1 MTIHYNPTNNKQ
13 GNFVKV
19 LAGIQPSGD
28 LHIGNYFGSIKKMIE
43 RQESDSVYAFIA
55 NYHAMTTVKEGPRLA
70 ELTMQAA
77 TDFLALGIDPQKTMF
92 WVQSDVKEVLEL
104 YWVLSQLTP
113 MGFLERAHSYKD
125 KVAKGISA
133 SHSLFSYPV
142 LMAADILLF
151 DSEIIPVGKD
161 QIQHVEIAR
170 DIAIRFNNEYGEC
183 FHLPEHQVE
192 AEVAT
197 VPGID
202 GAKMSKSYG
211 NTINI
216 FGEEKKIQKTIKKI
230 VTDTTPLEE
239 PKEFESCN
247 IYALAKLFLD
257 KNGLEAFEERYR
269 TPGEGYGHF
278 KLYLHDVMWEYFRP
292 YREKREYYASHQDE
306 VRDILKS
313 GADKARSIAAEKME
327 IIRSKTGISY

>member
-1 MTIHYNPTNNKQ
+1 M
-13 GNFVKV
+13 KV

-28 LHIGNYFGSIKKMIE
+28 LHIGNYFGSIRKMVQ
-43 RQESDSVYAFIA
+43 RQESDNVYAFIA
-55 NYHAMTTVKEGPRLA
+55 NYHAMTSVKDGDQLA
-70 ELTMQAA
+70 KLTMQAA
-77 TDFLALGIDPQKTMF
+77 TDFLALGINPDKTMF

-104 YWVLSQLTP
+104 YWILSQFTS
-113 MGFLERAHSYKD
+113 MGLLERAHSYKD
-125 KVAKGISA
+125 KVAKGLSA
-133 SHSLFSYPV
+133 NHSLFSYPV
-142 LMAADILLF
+142 LMAADIILY
-151 DSEIIPVGKD
+151 DTEIVPVGKD
-161 QIQHVEIAR
+161 QIQHVEMAR
-170 DIAIRFNNEYGEC
+170 DIATKFNNEYGDI
-183 FHLPEHQVE
+183 FTLPEHQVE

-216 FGEEKKIQKTIKKI
+216 FGEEKKIQKVIKKI

-257 KNGLEAFEERYR
+257 RSGLEAFEERYR

-292 YREKREYYASHQDE
+292 YREKREYYENNQDE
-306 VRDILKS
+306 VREILKS
-313 GADKARSIAAEKME
+313 GADKAREIAAQKME
-327 IIRSKTGISY
+327 IIRVKTGISY